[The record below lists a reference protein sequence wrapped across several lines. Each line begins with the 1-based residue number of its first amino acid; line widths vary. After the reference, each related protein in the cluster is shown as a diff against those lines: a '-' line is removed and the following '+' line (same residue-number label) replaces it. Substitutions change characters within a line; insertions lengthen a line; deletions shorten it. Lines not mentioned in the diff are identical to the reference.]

1 MIRRAWMAL
10 AVAGVALAGMSEE
23 IKSYVL
29 VKEGADKQDVFLQ
42 EEVAGFL
49 EKAGHFYLATC
60 EQEGARVRPIKYTFV
75 MDNKLVFVTS
85 SQKGMYAQ
93 LLKNPK
99 VEISRTAIDGSAYL
113 RYKGTAE
120 LCKDE
125 AVKAKIVEAYPF
137 FEKNF
142 KENLVV
148 FAITPEMAGIFP
160 MKGGQAKTKVFSA
173 GTR

>member
-42 EEVAGFL
+42 EVAGFL

-99 VEISRTAIDGSAYL
+99 VEISRTAIGGSAYL

-148 FAITPEMAGIFP
+148 FAIAPEMAGIFP

-173 GTR
+173 EAR

>member
-42 EEVAGFL
+42 EVAGFL

>member
-42 EEVAGFL
+42 EVAGFL

-148 FAITPEMAGIFP
+148 FAITPEMAGLFP
-160 MKGGQAKTKVFSA
+160 MKGGQAKTKVFSTEA
-173 GTR
+173 R